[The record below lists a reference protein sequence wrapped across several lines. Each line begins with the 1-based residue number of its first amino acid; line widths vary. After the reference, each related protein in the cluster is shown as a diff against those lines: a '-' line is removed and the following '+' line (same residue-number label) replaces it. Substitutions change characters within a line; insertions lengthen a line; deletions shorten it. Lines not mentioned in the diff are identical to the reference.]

1 MHFNVLT
8 YLLVG
13 CFLFTG
19 DAHSQIVINNGG
31 IININ
36 GGAVTANA
44 IHVVLNKPPA
54 TPIKTTGAGTNGIM
68 METEYSITQYNIG
81 TGTTNIT
88 VPYLSYAKESFPL
101 NVYSIT
107 AGVGGTS
114 LNFSSKK
121 AATRITGW
129 DNVNYMPSDVL
140 NMQGA
145 SGVTDNSASTID
157 RFWIIDPIGYTTNP
171 SVTLDFTYINAEGAT
186 NTSAGSNS
194 ITLLN
199 LQAQRWNTNLGTWVD
214 YYPQGAN
221 TTGGST
227 GTVTGVVVS
236 SSDFFRSWT
245 LNDNAAPL
253 PISLLSFTGQ
263 CGANQIKLAWST
275 ATETNSNYY
284 TVDRSFDGVNYQW
297 VANVNAATN
306 STSIL
311 NYSLSDTLS
320 IHQLVYYRLSE
331 TDLNGV
337 KTVYKIIAVKPCP
350 DISGVSSV
358 NTYGCNGRVYL
369 DISSSDKGN
378 YAMQIFDVQG
388 KVIIPETML
397 SVEKGQN
404 YFNFPVTPAYGFYLV
419 RIKNES
425 TVFSKKILLN

>member
-8 YLLVG
+8 YLLVSF
-13 CFLFTG
+13 FLFTG

-44 IHVVLNKPPA
+44 IHVVLNKPPV
-54 TPIKTTGAGTNGIM
+54 TPIKTMGAGTNGIM

-88 VPYLSYAKESFPL
+88 VPYLSYAKEPFPL

-107 AGVGGTS
+107 AGVGGSS

-145 SGVTDNSASTID
+145 SGVADNSASTID

-186 NTSAGSNS
+186 NTSTGSNS
-194 ITLLN
+194 ITLQN
-199 LQAQRWNTNLGTWVD
+199 LQAQRWNTTLGTWVD
-214 YYPQGAN
+214 YYPQGTN

-236 SSDFFRSWT
+236 ASDFFRSWT
-245 LNDNAAPL
+245 LNDNTAPL
-253 PISLLSFTGQ
+253 PVVLLSFTGE

-275 ATETNSNYY
+275 ASETNSNYY
-284 TVDRSFDGVNYQW
+284 SIDRSVDGVNFQW
-297 VANVNAATN
+297 IGNVHAATN
-306 STSIL
+306 STSTQ
-311 NYSLSDTLS
+311 NYAFIDRFPAPG
-320 IHQLVYYRLSE
+320 LVYYRLSE

-337 KTVYKIIAVKPCP
+337 KTIYRIISVNTCP
-350 DISGVSSV
+350 DISGSSM
-358 NTYGCNGRVYL
+358 NTYGYNGRVYL
-369 DISSSDKGN
+369 NISSSDKGN
-378 YAMQIFDVQG
+378 YSMQIFDVQG